1 MLSQI
6 NIGGLLEPKNL
17 FVSFGKTIYIMIIL
31 VAQYLLAGVVI
42 SLLIELVIRWCDQ
55 EVTHLERFQ
64 MIIGWPVMAIVFIWN
79 FIKGYLGK
87 D

>member
-6 NIGGLLEPKNL
+6 NIGGLLEPKNF

-55 EVTHLERFQ
+55 EITHLERFQ
-64 MIIGWPVMAIVFIWN
+64 MIIGWPVMAIIFIWN